1 MNQKGLRL
9 VGGAIQGGMRDIPAE
24 FLLHCRTYQDALRI
38 GIKFSLSRL
47 DECRVA
53 ERMGMSKGHLNKI
66 INCDLLEAGPKRKM
80 MSEYQMEQ
88 FEEVVGNNAL
98 SKYWVLSSSA
108 CWTTRES
115 KSTHRWVRKQRQGGN
130 SHEPHRSRSA
140 INHRPVHF
148 PDLLPRHPDR

>member
-98 SKYWVLSSSA
+98 SKYWVLKFERLLDHQ
-108 CWTTRES
+108 REQIDPQMGQEA
-115 KSTHRWVRKQRQGGN
+115 TPRRQF
-130 SHEPHRSRSA
+130 A
-140 INHRPVHF
+140 
-148 PDLLPRHPDR
+148 

>member
-38 GIKFSLSRL
+38 GIKFSIGRL

-53 ERMGMSKGHLNKI
+53 ERLDMSKGHLNKI
-66 INCDLLEAGPKRKM
+66 INCNLSVPGPKRKM
-80 MSEYQMEQ
+80 MSEPQMDQ

-98 SKYWVLSSSA
+98 SKYWALKSERLLDHQREPIDPQMGQE
-108 CWTTRES
+108 TTPR
-115 KSTHRWVRKQRQGGN
+115 RQY
-130 SHEPHRSRSA
+130 A
-140 INHRPVHF
+140 
-148 PDLLPRHPDR
+148 